1 MSGNGT
7 KEKEGGSYFNTIT
20 EAHECMHIA
29 EVELSELSK
38 GTRGN
43 MISGVFPSRNLSKS
57 RRSE

>member
-1 MSGNGT
+1 MAGNGT

-20 EAHECMHIA
+20 EAHEFMHIA

-43 MISGVFPSRNLSKS
+43 CDLRRFPK
-57 RRSE
+57 